1 MTFHKRRGQGR
12 KYDFEGLLTLDV
24 NSECEILKE
33 RLVVTDL
40 VNDGN
45 YLFLVM
51 TGSRMQ
57 QLMNRSA
64 ASSDNESLTETPR
77 SQVPAHLSPRHSPH
91 HYLFSQ
97 VCGSYMPWHLHTPMP
112 DFSHIQTKKNKP
124 FFICG
129 LNQVNFVKAYIQK
142 CML

>member
-1 MTFHKRRGQGR
+1 MKMTFHKRRGQGR
-12 KYDFEGLLTLDV
+12 KYDFEGLLTLNV

-112 DFSHIQTKKNKP
+112 DLSHIQTQKINP
-124 FFICG
+124 FYVG
-129 LNQVNFVKAYIQK
+129 
-142 CML
+142 